1 MPELP
6 DNILTALTN
15 VPHTPK
21 LAKAYIQ
28 PLDMAPDERP
38 PWNSRGGEG
47 GDAIA
52 FQYWPETI
60 QDSRG
65 SEWSPKTIP
74 GGSHPIYQWTNGGE
88 RRISFT
94 AMFTTDTA
102 PQERFLSDVNEGSRP
117 AGAILEAGSLD
128 GSGDPYT
135 TQQGVNLNGLSLGS
149 RDVDLRAV
157 VSWLRWYTYPYYTEG
172 DGWKAYE
179 PPKCLLVMPNMGLGY
194 LGYDHVT
201 SVLTQCDVTYEA
213 CFETGFPRLI
223 EVSLEF
229 AEVVQQGNRVQFHNR
244 RLMNSGGAYAANIS
258 KYLAVRGS
266 ER

>member
-21 LAKAYIQ
+21 LSKAYIQ
-28 PLDMAPDERP
+28 PVDMAPGERA
-38 PWNSRGGEG
+38 PWNTSGREG

-52 FQYWPETI
+52 FQYWPETV

-65 SEWSPKTIP
+65 SEWSAKNIP
-74 GGSHPIYQWTNGGE
+74 GGSHPLYQWTHGGE
-88 RRISFT
+88 RTLSFT

-102 PQERFLSDVNEGSRP
+102 PQES
-117 AGAILEAGSLD
+117 ILEWQRATAVLPSGSPAQ
-128 GSGDPYT
+128 SPYEGM
-135 TQQGVNLNGLSLGS
+135 QNERLNGLDIGT

-172 DGWKAYE
+172 DGWKAFE
-179 PPKCLLVMPNMGLGY
+179 PPKCMLVLPNTGLGY
-194 LGYDHVT
+194 LGYDYIICVM
-201 SVLTQCDVTYEA
+201 TQCDITYEA

-223 EVSLEF
+223 EVSLAF
-229 AEVVQQGNRVQFHNR
+229 SEVVQEGTSVQFHNR
-244 RLMNSGGAYAANIS
+244 RLMAQGGAYSRNIGN
-258 KYLAVRGS
+258 YLAVKGN

>member
-15 VPHTPK
+15 VSHSPR
-21 LAKAYIQ
+21 LAKAYLQ

-38 PWNSRGGEG
+38 PWNLSGGQG

-60 QDSRG
+60 QDTRG
-65 SEWSPKTIP
+65 SEWSAKTIP
-74 GGSHPIYQWTNGGE
+74 GGSHPIYQWTHGTE
-88 RRISFT
+88 RQITFT

-102 PQERFLSDVNEGSRP
+102 PEERLLSSGDEGNSRP
-117 AGAILEAGSLD
+117 GSILSSEGGLGGFS
-128 GSGDPYT
+128 DPYT
-135 TQQGVNLNGLSLGS
+135 VQRDYRLSGLNPGG
-149 RDVDLRAV
+149 RDVDLRSV
-157 VSWLRWYTYPYYTEG
+157 VSWLRWYTYPYYTDG

-179 PPKCLLVMPNMGLGY
+179 PPKCLLVMPNMGMGY

-201 SVLTQCDVTYEA
+201 CVLTQCDVTYEA

-223 EVSLEF
+223 EVSLSF
-229 AEVVQQGNRVQFHNR
+229 NEVVQEGTSVQFHNR
-244 RLMNSGGAYAANIS
+244 RLMGSASARNVSN
-258 KYLAVRGS
+258 YLALKS
-266 ER
+266 NER